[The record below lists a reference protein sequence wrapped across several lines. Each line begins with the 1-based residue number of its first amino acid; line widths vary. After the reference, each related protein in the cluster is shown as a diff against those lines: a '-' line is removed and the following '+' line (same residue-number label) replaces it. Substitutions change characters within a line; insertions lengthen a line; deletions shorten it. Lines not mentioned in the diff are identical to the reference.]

1 MKKHLL
7 FTFIFLACS
16 LFSFSQIGTG
26 VAVVYGKS
34 TGSLFPSILR
44 SGFVMGTGSHSLNKS
59 NSFGIRYFSDF
70 NTKKRMGYEIGVNYL
85 NAKIEFKSDADPNL
99 DPEIRNYMLLST
111 PIYLNHSFW
120 KYFYLNYGLMLDY
133 QVYNKENSFGIGI
146 GFGLGAK
153 YDFNNYF
160 IYINPKYEKHLF
172 LNGELGL
179 FEFGVMLGLGYKF

>member
-7 FTFIFLACS
+7 LTFLFFTYS
-16 LFSFSQIGTG
+16 LFSFSQVGTG

-59 NSFGIRYFSDF
+59 NSFGIRYFSKIH
-70 NTKKRMGYEIGVNYL
+70 TKKRMGYELGVNYL
-85 NAKIEFKSDADPNL
+85 NAKVEFKSDAEPNP

-111 PIYLNHSFW
+111 PVYLNHSFG
-120 KYFYLNYGLMLDY
+120 KYIYFNYGLMLDY
-133 QVYNKENSFGIGI
+133 QVYNKENNFGIGI

-172 LNGELGL
+172 LCEELGL
-179 FEFGVMLGLGYKF
+179 FEFGVMLGLGYNF